1 MGIQHQLY
9 LLVISFGIFI
19 FIMDRTKAIVIGVVG
34 VIVIAVAIV
43 CGFWL
48 FDSNT
53 NVDVDGANATEIA
66 TTGAPDSASLN
77 VTETEIPDANAT
89 ELVTELPDVNA
100 TVTIINDLNTE
111 AAATTAEPNDV
122 TDDADAS

>member
-77 VTETEIPDANAT
+77 VTE
-89 ELVTELPDVNA
+89 LVTELPDVNA

-111 AAATTAEPNDV
+111 AAATTVEP
-122 TDDADAS
+122 